1 MSIPLHLYDPRRG
14 EPAFRVERL
23 EDVRW
28 PEGAQRANYFTVLW
42 LPRGGTYHA
51 GETTHALSG
60 AALIFFQ
67 PYQIFHLERFRAAR
81 VEGTVLQFHANFL
94 CIETHHDEIGCNGVL
109 FNEVY
114 GAPHVPVDGEL
125 AESITD
131 LLAQMRRELDQGGL
145 AHTELLVSYLKV
157 LLIKATRRKLEL
169 GAGAEGTP
177 LGRSPEVV
185 SRFIEL
191 VEQHY
196 QKLHAPA
203 DYATMLHL
211 TPKALGRAVKRAL
224 GRTPTQIVKERFV
237 KHAQWQLLHTLRPV
251 KEIAAEVGLE
261 DEFYFSRLF
270 KQAIGLSPVK
280 YREFETA
287 IRGGRNLSM

>member
-23 EDVRW
+23 EDASW

-42 LPRGGTYHA
+42 LPRGGIYHA

-60 AALIFFQ
+60 AALVFFQ
-67 PYQIFHLERFRAAR
+67 PYQIFRVERSRAAL
-81 VEGTVLQFHANFL
+81 GDAIVLQFHANFL

-114 GAPHVPVDGEL
+114 GSPHVPVDGEL
-125 AESITD
+125 AASISD
-131 LLAQMRRELDQGGL
+131 LLAQMRCELDQGGL

-169 GAGAEGTP
+169 GTVTEEAS
-177 LGRSPEVV
+177 LSRSPEVV

-191 VEQHY
+191 VEQQY

-211 TPKALGRAVKRAL
+211 TPKALGRVVKRAL
-224 GRTPTQIVKERFV
+224 GRTPTQIVKERLV

>member
-1 MSIPLHLYDPRRG
+1 MNIPLHLYDPRRG

-23 EDVRW
+23 EDARW

-42 LPRGGTYHA
+42 LPDGGTYHA
-51 GETTHALSG
+51 GEATHALSG
-60 AALIFFQ
+60 AALVFFQ
-67 PYQIFHLERFRAAR
+67 PYQIFHLERSRTR
-81 VEGTVLQFHANFL
+81 HPDGTVLQFHANFL

-114 GAPHVPVDGEL
+114 GSPHVPVDGDLVEG
-125 AESITD
+125 ITN
-131 LLAQMRRELDQGGL
+131 LVTQMRYELDHGGL

-169 GAGAEGTP
+169 GTVTEEAS
-177 LGRSPEVV
+177 LSRSPEVV
-185 SRFIEL
+185 DRFVEL
-191 VEQHY
+191 VERHY

-224 GRTPTQIVKERFV
+224 GRTPTQIVKERLI

-280 YREFETA
+280 YREFETT